1 VCRCH
6 GFKPAP
12 LFANKAVRAAKIFSL
27 ARKFPG
33 GCIGAGSFQVGSL
46 GRMRMRIPPGL
57 VSISCLFCAL
67 AGCSGTAGPSVKGQV
82 LFDGKPV
89 SDARVVFEGVGGS
102 AAATDEEGKF
112 HLDGTTFKTV
122 KPGKY
127 IVRISKLVDK
137 KTGKVPDRE
146 DYDQLL
152 AADGLKN
159 LLPAKYNQ
167 KEENPLI
174 AEIKE
179 GANDLP
185 PFQLKK

>member
-1 VCRCH
+1 MRNL
-6 GFKPAP
+6 PA
-12 LFANKAVRAAKIFSL
+12 
-27 ARKFPG
+27 
-33 GCIGAGSFQVGSL
+33 
-46 GRMRMRIPPGL
+46 L
-57 VSISCLFCAL
+57 VSIFCMFFAL
-67 AGCSGTAGPSVKGQV
+67 AGCSGTVGPSVKGQV
-82 LFDGKPV
+82 LFDGKAV
-89 SDARVVFEGVGGS
+89 SDARVVFDGVGGS
-102 AAATDEEGKF
+102 AAVTNEEGKF
-112 HLDGTTFKTV
+112 YLDGTTFKTV

-127 IVRISKLVDK
+127 IVRVSKLVDK